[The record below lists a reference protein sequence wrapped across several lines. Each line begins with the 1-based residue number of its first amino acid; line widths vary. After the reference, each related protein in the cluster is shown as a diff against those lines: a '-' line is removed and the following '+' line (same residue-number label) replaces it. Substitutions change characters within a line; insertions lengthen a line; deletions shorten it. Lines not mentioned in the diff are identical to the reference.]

1 MIFIQPKQGSIRR
14 VKLFTSHLVVD
25 LANPKPL
32 ITYSRY
38 IVIHDTT
45 LWPLIENNY
54 YKNMK
59 KWLGS
64 ALLNFCILEYIEMG
78 LTIIGKTTANF

>member
-45 LWPLIENNY
+45 L
-54 YKNMK
+54 
-59 KWLGS
+59 
-64 ALLNFCILEYIEMG
+64 
-78 LTIIGKTTANF
+78 